1 MSDSINDTRR
11 HPLQQNAPSQ
21 AAPPTREEQ
30 FPAVI
35 LCRDCQHWDRRWPQA
50 NHAQCLDA
58 MKYASQPL
66 MTTDMQTCSHATPKV
81 IGRH

>member
-1 MSDSINDTRR
+1 
-11 HPLQQNAPSQ
+11 
-21 AAPPTREEQ
+21 
-30 FPAVI
+30 VI